1 MGVKHL
7 KAAVHAAAG
16 LPAALGRC
24 LVVIGLLLSSCAY
37 HAQEAVAD
45 KTFRLSSDE
54 MKFSDWTSLISI
66 EEIVPLED
74 NEDSLLTVAQKCV
87 MNGER
92 ILFWDFKMKCVY
104 VYDRGGKFLFTVGR
118 QGGAGFECVDL
129 RDIYIGESGDSRIEL
144 LDAMGILMFDAA
156 DGRFMGKKKL
166 ASSDMTAYYKFMPL
180 SEDKYLLYSPTSEY
194 SVYEFSGGEIVG
206 LRKRGG
212 HQLVTDYFYRY
223 GDECLVLPDYGSF
236 VISAYNGGE
245 MRAKYDLDLGRMALP
260 RRDLPE
266 TGGQFVEVDKQSGY
280 FKSVATMMESDN
292 WLFVR
297 LVGPSQTYYFCYNKQ
312 SERVWTGPSDLSSGL
327 SVIDIEGNDWYG
339 LIYPEFISEE
349 NALYKE
355 VKRYLVNG
363 MESNPLLVRFRMK
376 ED

>member
-1 MGVKHL
+1 M
-7 KAAVHAAAG
+7 
-16 LPAALGRC
+16 
-24 LVVIGLLLSSCAY
+24 
-37 HAQEAVAD
+37 
-45 KTFRLSSDE
+45 
-54 MKFSDWTSLISI
+54 
-66 EEIVPLED
+66 
-74 NEDSLLTVAQKCV
+74 
-87 MNGER
+87 
-92 ILFWDFKMKCVY
+92 
-104 VYDRGGKFLFTVGR
+104 
-118 QGGAGFECVDL
+118 
-129 RDIYIGESGDSRIEL
+129 
-144 LDAMGILMFDAA
+144 
-156 DGRFMGKKKL
+156 
-166 ASSDMTAYYKFMPL
+166 
-180 SEDKYLLYSPTSEY
+180 
-194 SVYEFSGGEIVG
+194 
-206 LRKRGG
+206 
-212 HQLVTDYFYRY
+212 TDYFYRY

-297 LVGPSQTYYFCYNKQ
+297 LVGPSQTYYDFCYNKQ

-363 MESNPLLVRFRMK
+363 VQSFIGQV
-376 ED
+376 